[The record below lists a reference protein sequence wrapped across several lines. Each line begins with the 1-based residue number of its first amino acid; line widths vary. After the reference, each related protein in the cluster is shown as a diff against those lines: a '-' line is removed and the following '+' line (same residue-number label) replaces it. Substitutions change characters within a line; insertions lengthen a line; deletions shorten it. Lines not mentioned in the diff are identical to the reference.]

1 MRSEESL
8 LKELKA
14 LDYLFVAIVTFL
26 VVFIGAEIFF
36 SIEHS
41 KEIKGAFEENKVLYC
56 EYGNTG
62 KYTLVSKGTG
72 WKYSNSGIAFMRSD
86 RNGFVYIS
94 DCELANGQQ

>member
-41 KEIKGAFEENKVLYC
+41 K
-56 EYGNTG
+56 
-62 KYTLVSKGTG
+62 
-72 WKYSNSGIAFMRSD
+72 R
-86 RNGFVYIS
+86 
-94 DCELANGQQ
+94 